1 VCPAASLKTVSS
13 IRSSV
18 TDTVLP
24 QTIFLCGLPR
34 TGSTVVF
41 NIARL
46 LVTQVDARSIS
57 GWYATKN
64 KKGKTVLD
72 LAVKAR
78 RVHFSVVKT
87 HYLTDRIVKFGD
99 KYIFTHR
106 NPLYS
111 TCSGDA
117 LDVKAGYLDLKVRQ
131 QRSLNR
137 CLEWKKLQSGLYHK
151 LSNKPIID
159 IDYERVLDEN
169 GVIST
174 AWAVA
179 RFLGIHEFVNT
190 TKVAREIFDMKPPHG
205 SFAIKDSVTLLH
217 GQHRAE
223 THNECLQEIAP
234 HLYKDRKCFGWIR
247 QRGRFTF

>member
-87 HYLTDRIVKFGD
+87 HYLTVSVFVYLSFSCRGSKVCRGSLRIE
-99 KYIFTHR
+99 
-106 NPLYS
+106 L
-111 TCSGDA
+111 
-117 LDVKAGYLDLKVRQ
+117 
-131 QRSLNR
+131 
-137 CLEWKKLQSGLYHK
+137 
-151 LSNKPIID
+151 
-159 IDYERVLDEN
+159 
-169 GVIST
+169 
-174 AWAVA
+174 
-179 RFLGIHEFVNT
+179 
-190 TKVAREIFDMKPPHG
+190 
-205 SFAIKDSVTLLH
+205 
-217 GQHRAE
+217 
-223 THNECLQEIAP
+223 
-234 HLYKDRKCFGWIR
+234 
-247 QRGRFTF
+247 